1 VSKPKKP
8 VVSVEVSDL
17 LALLDAE
24 EQEQLAA
31 ALSAGSEPSEDS
43 VDAFSGVSM
52 TLLLREV
59 LSLRMPFVRMLN
71 ELIEL
76 LQYIEASVAG
86 NVEFIVIP
94 DGHREFRLAVGP
106 QMREK
111 VATAMDANRLIQGGA
126 PIEDRLSKL
135 QRCIMELLN
144 VIKPTR
150 VRKSDPLLEA
160 RRKAQSQFPSH
171 LVERARVQNEFLS
184 ANLEHDVNVYHTE
197 DVQAMHAL
205 VGELQKA
212 SELCERLIA
221 SSKQTPSIAAIVPIL
236 RRLIGDG
243 TGKANT
249 MARSRDSDRHSQRS
263 RDVVQH
269 FKRCHDSLTAFQEAL
284 LAASQFADGT
294 EKLKDFFT
302 FNFWKER
309 WRIYEL
315 WVLAHVVNL
324 LKRQGARVSDCSRV
338 QNGRWTL
345 KYGKDK
351 NPILKL
357 STNAKE
363 LEIYYQYFQ
372 DSENG
377 GDMPDIAVKIANRD
391 FALVIDPKHGYRGR
405 DSELRR
411 VATNYANQ
419 FKPLLSCAVNY
430 FNKSPAFEELCAPT
444 RAVVMWGVAP
454 GGQSIHK
461 FDHEVLVTLRK
472 AGCALTEQTPIVVLF
487 DVSRSARGARERLV
501 AALRDDLRLLTTTLT
516 DESRLLLF
524 GNSIVDDLVLGED
537 RLEMLAEVPD
547 DDGTDF
553 DLAFGESVARV
564 RDKPLPRQVWLFT
577 DGDGAVN
584 IETVSAMLQ
593 QNMIHLRVVEPGIS
607 LPSVLVQLCE
617 RVGGEHRYLDRGL
630 L

>member
-8 VVSVEVSDL
+8 VVSVQVKDI

-24 EQEQLAA
+24 EQEQLAT

-43 VDAFSGVSM
+43 VDPFSGVSM

-71 ELIEL
+71 ELVEL
-76 LQYIEASVAG
+76 LKYIEASVEG
-86 NVEFIVIP
+86 NVQFIVIP

-135 QRCIMELLN
+135 KRCIMGLLN
-144 VIKPTR
+144 VIKPKR
-150 VRKSDPLLEA
+150 VRESNPLLEA
-160 RRKAQSQFPSH
+160 KREAQSLLPPH
-171 LVERARVQNEFLS
+171 LAEKARLQNEFLS
-184 ANLEHDVNVYHTE
+184 DNLEHDVYVYHTE
-197 DVQAMHAL
+197 DVQALRAL

-221 SSKQTPSIAAIVPIL
+221 SSKHTPSIAAIVPTL

-243 TGKANT
+243 TDKADK
-249 MARSRDSDRHSQRS
+249 MARSLDDRNAQRN
-263 RDVVQH
+263 REVVQH
-269 FKRCHDSLTAFQEAL
+269 FNRSHEWLKAFQEAL
-284 LAASQFADGT
+284 FAASQFADGT
-294 EKLKDFFT
+294 ENLKDFFN
-302 FNFWKER
+302 FNFWKQR

-315 WVLAHVVNL
+315 WVLAHVLNL
-324 LKRQGARVSDCSRV
+324 LRRQGARVSDSSRV
-338 QNGRWTL
+338 KDGLWTL

-351 NPILKL
+351 KPILKL
-357 STNAKE
+357 STNAIE
-363 LEIYYQYFQ
+363 LEIYYQYVQ

-377 GDMPDIAVKIANRD
+377 GDMPDIAVKIANGD
-391 FALVIDPKHGYRGR
+391 FALVIDPKLGYL
-405 DSELRR
+405 DKNSELRR
-411 VATNYANQ
+411 VAKNYANQ

-430 FNKSPAFEELCAPT
+430 FDKSPAFEELCAST
-444 RAVVMWGVAP
+444 RAVVLWGVAP
-454 GGQSIHK
+454 GGKSTPQ
-461 FDHEVLVTLRK
+461 FDQEMLDTLRK
-472 AGCALTEQTPIVVLF
+472 AGCALTEQTTIVVLF
-487 DVSRSARGARERLV
+487 DISRSTRGARDRLV
-501 AALRDDLRLLTTTLT
+501 AALRDALAILTTTPA

-524 GNSIVDDLVLGED
+524 GNSIVHDLVLGEVM
-537 RLEMLAEVPD
+537 LETLAEVPD

-553 DLAFGESVARV
+553 DLAFDESVARV

-577 DGDGAVN
+577 DGEGTLN
-584 IETVSAMLQ
+584 IETVSAILQ
-593 QNMIHLRVVEPGIS
+593 QNMIRLRVVEAGIS
-607 LPSVLVQLCE
+607 VPSVLVQLCE
-617 RVGGEHRYLDRGL
+617 RVGGEHRYLHRGL

>member
-1 VSKPKKP
+1 VSKPTKP
-8 VVSVEVSDL
+8 VVSVEVKDL

-24 EQEQLAA
+24 EQKQLAA
-31 ALSAGSEPSEDS
+31 ALSAGTDALEDS
-43 VDAFSGVSM
+43 VDPFSGVSL
-52 TLLLREV
+52 TLLLREILV
-59 LSLRMPFVRMLN
+59 LRMPFVRMLN
-71 ELIEL
+71 ELVEL
-76 LQYIEASVAG
+76 LQYIEASVQG

-94 DGHREFRLAVGP
+94 DGHREFKLAVGP

-111 VATAMDANRLIQGGA
+111 VAKAIDASRLIQGA
-126 PIEDRLSKL
+126 ARIEDCFRTLSL
-135 QRCIMELLN
+135 CTTSLIN
-144 VIKPTR
+144 VIKPKR
-150 VRKSDPLLEA
+150 VRKSDPLVEA
-160 RRKAQSQFPSH
+160 RRRAQSLLPSH
-171 LVERARVQNEFLS
+171 LAERARIQNEFLS
-184 ANLEHDVNVYHTE
+184 DNLEHDVYVYQTGDE
-197 DVQAMHAL
+197 QAMRAL
-205 VGELQKA
+205 VDELREAKV
-212 SELCERLIA
+212 LCERLIA
-221 SSKQTPSIAAIVPIL
+221 SSKQAPSIDAIVSAL
-236 RRLIGDG
+236 QRLIHDG
-243 TGKANT
+243 IGKANR
-249 MARSRDSDRHSQRS
+249 MARSRDGNRHSQRNPE
-263 RDVVQH
+263 VAQH
-269 FKRCHDSLTAFQEAL
+269 FSRCHESLTAFKEAL
-284 LAASQFADGT
+284 FAASDFADGT
-294 EKLKDFFT
+294 ENLKDFFT
-302 FNFWKER
+302 FNFWKKR

-351 NPILKL
+351 KPILKL

-377 GDMPDIAVKIANRD
+377 GDMPDIAVKIANGG

-430 FNKSPAFEELCAPT
+430 FDKSPAFEELCAST
-444 RAVVMWGVAP
+444 RAVVLWGVVP
-454 GGQSIHK
+454 GGKSTPQ
-461 FDHEVLVTLRK
+461 FDQEVLDTLRK
-472 AGCALTEQTPIVVLF
+472 AGCALTEQTTIVVLF
-487 DVSRSARGARERLV
+487 DISRSARGARDRLV
-501 AALRDDLRLLTTTLT
+501 AALREDLAILTTTLT
-516 DESRLLLF
+516 HESRLLLF
-524 GNSIVDDLVLGED
+524 GNSIVHDLVLGEG
-537 RLEMLAEVPD
+537 RLETLAEVPD

-564 RDKPLPRQVWLFT
+564 CDKPLPRQVWLFT

-593 QNMIHLRVVEPGIS
+593 QNMIHLSVVEAGIS
-607 LPSVLVQLCE
+607 VPSVLAQLSE
-617 RVGGEHRYLDRGL
+617 RVGGEHRYLHRGL